1 MLLAFPDVLAQIIP
15 EIGPCVGCP
24 QITPYHCY
32 DVWEHIARTV
42 NAAPPTPTLR
52 WAALLHDIG
61 KPPAHVMTNG
71 RSHFRGHAK
80 LSLEIARRVTQELHM
95 PRAQADAICLLVLHH
110 DDDILL
116 EEKSIRRFVNKLG
129 SVELFYDLCD
139 LKIADSDAHAP
150 DHRLRGAQ
158 AQVLKDM
165 LAEMLAA
172 GEPFAV
178 RDLAVN
184 GRDIMALGVEEGP
197 DVGRVL
203 HNLFD
208 GVTDGTLPNDRRAL
222 LERASDLV
230 GHSSA
235 VRNAHTSSADA
246 SREP

>member
-1 MLLAFPDVLAQIIP
+1 MDFSQPGSSVHGIFPA
-15 EIGPCVGCP
+15 
-24 QITPYHCY
+24 T
-32 DVWEHIARTV
+32 
-42 NAAPPTPTLR
+42 PPTPTLR

-61 KPPAHVMTNG
+61 KPPAHVTTNG

-80 LSLEIARRVTQELHM
+80 LGLEIARRVTEELHM
-95 PRAQADAICLLVLHH
+95 PRAQADAICRLVLHH
-110 DDDILL
+110 DDDVLL
-116 EEKSIRRFVNKLG
+116 EEKSIRRFVNKMG
-129 SVELFYDLCD
+129 SPELFFDLCD

-178 RDLAVN
+178 RDLAID

-203 HNLFD
+203 HKLFD
-208 GVTDGTLPNDRRAL
+208 GVADGTLPNDRQAL

-230 GHSSA
+230 GHSPA
-235 VRNAHTSSADA
+235 ARNAHTSSVDA